1 MSETTAF
8 HRLAGQFP
16 LSETHWR
23 EIASQAHRLRGEPG
37 DEAVAKTHDLQIQDI
52 REGRVSG
59 TSRQLRFCPRC
70 LERGVKYPLIQV
82 GDLDR
87 CGTCDWP
94 GTDSRGADDFL
105 SPT

>member
-37 DEAVAKTHDLQIQDI
+37 DEAVAKTHDQQILEI

-59 TSRQLRFCPRC
+59 TSRSLRFCPRC

-82 GDLDR
+82 GDLHR

-94 GTDSRGADDFL
+94 GPNGPESEDTH

>member
-16 LSETHWR
+16 SSETQWR
-23 EIASQAHRLRGEPG
+23 EIASRAHRLRGEPG
-37 DEAVAKTHDLQIQDI
+37 DEAVAKTHDQQILEI
-52 REGRVSG
+52 REGLVSG
-59 TSRQLRFCPRC
+59 TSRHLRLCPRC

-82 GDLDR
+82 GDMDR

-94 GTDSRGADDFL
+94 GPSRPASDEFF